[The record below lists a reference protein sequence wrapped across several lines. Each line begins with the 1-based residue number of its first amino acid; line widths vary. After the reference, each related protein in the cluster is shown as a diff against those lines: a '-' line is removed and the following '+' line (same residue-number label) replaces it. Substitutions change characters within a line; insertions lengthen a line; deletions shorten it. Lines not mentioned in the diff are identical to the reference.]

1 MAAKRRNVSE
11 LRKALAQQATANIQ
25 IMVLSVEG
33 SARAETA
40 QNRAFYDRQFE
51 RADRAYRRAL
61 DQLAALPAPSP
72 SRRKK

>member
-11 LRKALAQQATANIQ
+11 LRQSLALQANANIQ
-25 IMVLSVEG
+25 IMVLAVEG